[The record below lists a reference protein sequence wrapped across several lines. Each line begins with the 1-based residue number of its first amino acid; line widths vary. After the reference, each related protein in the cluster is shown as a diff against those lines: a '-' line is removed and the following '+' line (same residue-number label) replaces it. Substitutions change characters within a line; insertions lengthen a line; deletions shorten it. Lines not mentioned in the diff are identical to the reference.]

1 VYNKY
6 VNVFKTAARWL
17 FVLCLPVLL
26 ITASIAIAVNTPA
39 LYTRGFHRY
48 HISAA
53 TGLDMSQLEKA
64 AAGLRDYFNNGQE
77 YIDIVVMKDGQ
88 PFTLFK
94 QIEVDHLK
102 DVKAL
107 FRLDYKA
114 AGVTLLYVI
123 AFTLAALF
131 WWRDRRQLWVAM
143 RNGGI
148 LTLVLMVALGITIL
162 VDFNGFF
169 IEFHLLSFANNFW
182 ELNPATD
189 YLVMMFPEPFWS
201 DATAFIAAGAAGAA
215 VIIGA
220 VGWWRARRA
229 AAGD

>member
-1 VYNKY
+1 MSVLK
-6 VNVFKTAARWL
+6 VVTRWL

-26 ITASIAIAVNTPA
+26 VTASISIAVNTPA

-48 HISAA
+48 DIASV
-53 TGLDMSQLEKA
+53 TGLAPDQLEKA
-64 AAGLRDYFNNGQE
+64 AAGLRDYFNNGQP
-77 YIDIVVMKDGQ
+77 YIDVVVTRNGQ
-88 PFTLFK
+88 PFTLFN
-94 QIEVDHLK
+94 QREVDHLK

-107 FRLDYKA
+107 FRLGYKA
-114 AGVTLLYVI
+114 AGVTLLYAI

-131 WWRDRRQLWVAM
+131 WWRDRRQLWVGM

-148 LTLVLMVALGITIL
+148 LALVLMAALGVTIA

-169 IEFHLLSFANNFW
+169 LEFHLLSFANDFW

-189 YLVMMFPEPFWS
+189 YLVMLFPQPFWF

-215 VIIGA
+215 VITGA
-220 VGWWRARRA
+220 LGWWRARLA
-229 AAGD
+229 AKD